1 MESFSKTECRFW
13 FYEGLW
19 LPRATIG
26 GHVSWLE
33 TPYTIGQN
41 DAKESVRGEH
51 SARSAIP
58 TNSHAIMPARVKNAF
73 FIAFLTLLRAMI
85 AGEKAVPDE
94 AV

>member
-1 MESFSKTECRFW
+1 MFHGSKR
-13 FYEGLW
+13 
-19 LPRATIG
+19 
-26 GHVSWLE
+26 
-33 TPYTIGQN
+33 PYTIGQN
-41 DAKESVRGEH
+41 DAKESVRGDH
-51 SARSAIP
+51 SPRSAIP